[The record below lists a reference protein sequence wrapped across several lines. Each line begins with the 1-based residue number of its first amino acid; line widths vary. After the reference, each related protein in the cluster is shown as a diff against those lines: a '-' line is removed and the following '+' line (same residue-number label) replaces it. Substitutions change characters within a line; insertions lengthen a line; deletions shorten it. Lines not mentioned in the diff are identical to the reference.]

1 MLEAVAAAHTKL
13 QEVLLLVV
21 EEQAVE
27 ILKMVRLVK
36 QTQAEAEAVE
46 EDKILEMVV
55 LVVLVWLLFVIGGKQ
70 MGHIQ

>member
-1 MLEAVAAAHTKL
+1 LLEAVEVAHTKL

-36 QTQAEAEAVE
+36 QILAEAEAVE
-46 EDKILEMVV
+46 EDKILELVV
-55 LVVLVWLLFVIGGKQ
+55 LVVLV
-70 MGHIQ
+70 

>member
-1 MLEAVAAAHTKL
+1 MLEAVEVAHTKL

-36 QTQAEAEAVE
+36 QILAEAEAVE

-55 LVVLVWLLFVIGGKQ
+55 LVVLV
-70 MGHIQ
+70 

>member
-1 MLEAVAAAHTKL
+1 MAHTKL

-36 QTQAEAEAVE
+36 QILAEAEAVE

-55 LVVLVWLLFVIGGKQ
+55 LVVLV
-70 MGHIQ
+70 

>member
-1 MLEAVAAAHTKL
+1 M
-13 QEVLLLVV
+13 V

-36 QTQAEAEAVE
+36 QILAEAEAVE

-55 LVVLVWLLFVIGGKQ
+55 LVVLV
-70 MGHIQ
+70 